1 MVLTRAA
8 RKRNRERR
16 EFESKGME
24 EVMEAQRVAAELFV
38 KRREVEW
45 LRVEDEYLQTLHH
58 TIEQHTGFPKGV
70 VNITRDYCTVFPLAI
85 TLIVTG
91 LGEIFGLKDLKLS
104 LDNPGAVI
112 MLTEMLRVYDT
123 GYYDRIVYTV
133 EAPTNLNMRDLYCWD
148 GTQPIFEW
156 FFPTQVVIRRAI
168 RPPRPPTSPRKVYPA
183 RKLQSKGCVSKP

>member
-8 RKRNRERR
+8 RKRKRERR
-16 EFESKGME
+16 EFESKC
-24 EVMEAQRVAAELFV
+24 MEAQRVAAELFV
-38 KRREVEW
+38 ERREVEW
-45 LRVEDEYLQTLHH
+45 LRVEDEYLQTLHD

-91 LGEIFGLKDLKLS
+91 LVEIFGLEDLKLS
-104 LDNPGAVI
+104 LDYPGAAT

-133 EAPTNLNMRDLYCWD
+133 ETPTNLNLRDLYC
-148 GTQPIFEW
+148 
-156 FFPTQVVIRRAI
+156 
-168 RPPRPPTSPRKVYPA
+168 
-183 RKLQSKGCVSKP
+183 

>member
-16 EFESKGME
+16 EFESKF
-24 EVMEAQRVAAELFV
+24 MEAQRVAAELFV

-45 LRVEDEYLQTLHH
+45 LRVEDEYLQTLHD

-91 LGEIFGLKDLKLS
+91 LGEIFGLEDLKLS

-148 GTQPIFEW
+148 GTQPISEW

-168 RPPRPPTSPRKVYPA
+168 RPPRPPPSRKVYPA